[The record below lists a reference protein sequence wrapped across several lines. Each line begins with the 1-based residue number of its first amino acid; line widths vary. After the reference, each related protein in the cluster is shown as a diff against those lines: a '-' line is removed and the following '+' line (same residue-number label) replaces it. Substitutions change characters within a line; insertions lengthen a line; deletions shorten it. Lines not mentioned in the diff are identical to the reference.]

1 MSRKTDL
8 ITDLYRQTVKTV
20 TKSERDW
27 MAFLRM
33 AAWQYKYPFSDQVCI
48 YAQKPDAVACAE
60 IAIWN
65 RLDRWVNRGAHGIA
79 LIRDNGGRPVRTLD
93 DGERNGAGDHR
104 SDGEPVRG
112 TVGEKVLS
120 CRRSLR
126 CRKPLRGFARRLP
139 RQPRRRHTRKSA
151 CRVRRG
157 QSAGSLS
164 PHPEKQ
170 RGIHRPDPCGLP
182 CAVLCGCRSAPRR
195 V

>member
-8 ITDLYRQTVKTV
+8 ITELYRQTVKIV
-20 TKSERDW
+20 TRSERDW
-27 MAFLRM
+27 MAFLRT

-65 RLDRWVNRGAHGIA
+65 RLERWVNRGAHGIA
-79 LIRDNGGRPVRTLD
+79 LIRDNGGRPV
-93 DGERNGAGDHR
+93 
-104 SDGEPVRG
+104 
-112 TVGEKVLS
+112 LS
-120 CRRSLR
+120 HVFDVADTHSRRSLR

-139 RQPRRRHTRKSA
+139 RQPCRRHTRKSA
-151 CRVRRG
+151 CGVRRG

-164 PHPEKQ
+164 PNPEKQ

-182 CAVLCGCRSAPRR
+182 CAVLCGCRSIARC